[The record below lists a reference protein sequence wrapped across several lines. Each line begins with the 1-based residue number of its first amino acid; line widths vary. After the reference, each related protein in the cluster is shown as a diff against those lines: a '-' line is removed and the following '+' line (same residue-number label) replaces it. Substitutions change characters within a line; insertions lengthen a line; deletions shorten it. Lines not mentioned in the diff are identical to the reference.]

1 MMRRITF
8 ALIAGMAAA
17 APAGISPVF
26 ADYIGDQI
34 DGCASPLTPESRA
47 AIIEAC
53 GKLLQM
59 GELSV
64 TIQSPAFVARGNA
77 YAFIADYPKALADFA
92 IAIDIDPRNPAPL
105 AARGVT
111 LMKEK
116 KFADALSDF
125 NSALELDAQNAMAL
139 YGRGLA
145 SAKLGKADNGD
156 MTKATSLDPGM
167 ADYFANN
174 GLVP

>member
-1 MMRRITF
+1 MRRF
-8 ALIAGMAAA
+8 ALPAMLSAGLALLQPGF
-17 APAGISPVF
+17 PAR

-34 DGCASPLTPESRA
+34 EGCAAALTPASRA
-47 AIIEAC
+47 AIIAAC
-53 GKLLQM
+53 DRLLQM
-59 GELSV
+59 GELPV

-77 YAFIADYPKALADFA
+77 YAFIAAYPKALADFA

-111 LMKEK
+111 LMKQK
-116 KFADALSDF
+116 KFADALTDF
-125 NSALELDAQNAMAL
+125 NSALELDGQEPMAL

-145 SAKLGKADNGD
+145 SVKLGKDGAAD
-156 MTKATSLDPGM
+156 MAKAAALDPSM
-167 ADYFANN
+167 PDYFTGN